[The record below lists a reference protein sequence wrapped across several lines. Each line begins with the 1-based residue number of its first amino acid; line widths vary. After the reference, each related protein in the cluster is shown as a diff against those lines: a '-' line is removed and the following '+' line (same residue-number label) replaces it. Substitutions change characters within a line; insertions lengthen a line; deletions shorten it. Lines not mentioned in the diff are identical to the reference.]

1 MVAMQLLHGSSASLD
16 GRVSGRT
23 RPKGAAQLYPK
34 GLLVSYRPLASIFG
48 RRRYLSAHSSIWRQ
62 AAIYNTI
69 YSTSASSEASFTET
83 VLWSGLATL
92 ARWRTRTTPICPA
105 QSVGQQERQK
115 TRPRRTHAM
124 QRTHSRP
131 RRTHAMQRTHSMLRR
146 THASASA
153 KKRHQH
159 RGGRRSTS
167 PSSANGRGRRRRCRR
182 RHRPQKPCR
191 REHSRRREH
200 RQQRRRARASTSA
213 ACGHCRRGR
222 AP

>member
-16 GRVSGRT
+16 GGVSGRT

-34 GLLVSYRPLASIFG
+34 GLRALRRGFLVSYRPLASIFG

-92 ARWRTRTTPICPA
+92 ARWRTRTTPTCPA
-105 QSVGQQERQK
+105 QSVGQQERQ
-115 TRPRRTHAM
+115 RPMT
-124 QRTHSRP
+124 
-131 RRTHAMQRTHSMLRR
+131 RR

-153 KKRHQH
+153 MKPHQH
-159 RGGRRSTS
+159 RAGGRSTS
-167 PSSANGRGRRRRCRR
+167 PSSANGRARRRRCRR
-182 RHRPQKPCR
+182 RHQRR
-191 REHSRRREH
+191 HREH
-200 RQQRRRARASTSA
+200 RRARALTWA
-213 ACGHCRRGR
+213 AYGRYRRGR

>member
-34 GLLVSYRPLASIFG
+34 GLVDFPPGARHRGFLVSYRPLASIFG

-92 ARWRTRTTPICPA
+92 ARWRTRTTPTCPA
-105 QSVGQQERQK
+105 QSVGQQERQ
-115 TRPRRTHAM
+115 RPMTRRT
-124 QRTHSRP
+124 R
-131 RRTHAMQRTHSMLRR
+131 
-146 THASASA
+146 ASASA
-153 KKRHQH
+153 MKPHQH
-159 RGGRRSTS
+159 RAGGRSTS
-167 PSSANGRGRRRRCRR
+167 PSSASGRARRRRCRR
-182 RHRPQKPCR
+182 RHQR
-191 REHSRRREH
+191 RHRE
-200 RQQRRRARASTSA
+200 RRRARASTSA
-213 ACGHCRRGR
+213 ACGRYRRGR

>member
-16 GRVSGRT
+16 GGVSGRT

-34 GLLVSYRPLASIFG
+34 GLVDFPPGAASRLSSVLQTASLIFG

-92 ARWRTRTTPICPA
+92 ARWRTRTTPTCPA

-115 TRPRRTHAM
+115 PMT
-124 QRTHSRP
+124 
-131 RRTHAMQRTHSMLRR
+131 RR

-153 KKRHQH
+153 KKPRRHPH
-159 RGGRRSTS
+159 AGRLSTS

-182 RHRPQKPCR
+182 RHQRR
-191 REHSRRREH
+191 HREH
-200 RQQRRRARASTSA
+200 RRARALTWA
-213 ACGHCRRGR
+213 AYGRYRRGR

>member
-92 ARWRTRTTPICPA
+92 ARWRTRTTPTCPA
-105 QSVGQQERQK
+105 QSVGQQERQ
-115 TRPRRTHAM
+115 RPMT
-124 QRTHSRP
+124 
-131 RRTHAMQRTHSMLRR
+131 RR

-153 KKRHQH
+153 KKPHQH
-159 RGGRRSTS
+159 RAGGRSTS
-167 PSSANGRGRRRRCRR
+167 PSSASGRARRRRCRR
-182 RHRPQKPCR
+182 RHQR
-191 REHSRRREH
+191 RHRE
-200 RQQRRRARASTSA
+200 RRRARASTSA
-213 ACGHCRRGR
+213 ACGRYRRGR

>member
-1 MVAMQLLHGSSASLD
+1 MAD
-16 GRVSGRT
+16 C
-23 RPKGAAQLYPK
+23 LY
-34 GLLVSYRPLASIFG
+34 Y
-48 RRRYLSAHSSIWRQ
+48 AHSSIGNKWASFKRCPVCG
-62 AAIYNTI
+62 ALPDALA
-69 YSTSASSEASFTET
+69 SASLT
-83 VLWSGLATL
+83 VRATPGRVGAPAGWSVALVECGCATL

-105 QSVGQQERQK
+105 QFVGQQERQK
-115 TRPRRTHAM
+115 PRP
-124 QRTHSRP
+124 
-131 RRTHAMQRTHSMLRR
+131 RR

-153 KKRHQH
+153 KKAHRHRCQPH
-159 RGGRRSTS
+159 AGGRSTS

-200 RQQRRRARASTSA
+200 RHQCRRARASTSA

>member
-16 GRVSGRT
+16 GGVSGRT

-34 GLLVSYRPLASIFG
+34 GLVDFPPGAASRLSSVLQTASLIFG

-92 ARWRTRTTPICPA
+92 ARWRTRTTPTCPA
-105 QSVGQQERQK
+105 QSVGQQERQ
-115 TRPRRTHAM
+115 RPMMRG
-124 QRTHSRP
+124 
-131 RRTHAMQRTHSMLRR
+131 

-159 RGGRRSTS
+159 RGGRRSIS
-167 PSSANGRGRRRRCRR
+167 PSSANGRARRRRCRR
-182 RHRPQKPCR
+182 RHQRR
-191 REHSRRREH
+191 HREH
-200 RQQRRRARASTSA
+200 RRARALTWA
-213 ACGHCRRGR
+213 AYGRYRRAR